1 MLVIAKLPFQVPSDP
16 VFAARGELLEN
27 SFAELAVP
35 QTILTF
41 KQGFGRLIRSRED
54 RGVVAVLDRR
64 LLSKKYGQMFLDS
77 LPHTTVRSGP
87 AKQLPLLA
95 ARFLV

>member
-1 MLVIAKLPFQVPSDP
+1 
-16 VFAARGELLEN
+16 
-27 SFAELAVP
+27 
-35 QTILTF
+35 
-41 KQGFGRLIRSRED
+41 
-54 RGVVAVLDRR
+54 VVAVLDRR